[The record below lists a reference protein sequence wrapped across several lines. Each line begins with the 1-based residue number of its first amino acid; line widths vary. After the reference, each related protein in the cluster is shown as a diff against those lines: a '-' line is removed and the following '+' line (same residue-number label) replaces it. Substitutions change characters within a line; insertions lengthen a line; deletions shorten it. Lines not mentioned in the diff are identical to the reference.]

1 MEKVKLSDYHE
12 NYCSQILIDEH
23 SLGGGIRDEAEFN
36 AIRYHCYKTLIFT
49 KNFIEAFEGTDE
61 EKSEFLQKV
70 FDDLGKFT
78 VSAPDAKKIEEI
90 EMEEAKNVVKDM
102 GIE

>member
-12 NYCSQILIDEH
+12 NYASQVLIDEH
-23 SLGGGIRDEAEFN
+23 SVGGIRDQADFDT
-36 AIRYHCYKTLIFT
+36 IRYHCYKTLIFT
-49 KNFIEAFEGTDE
+49 KNFIEAFEGTDQ
-61 EKSEFLQKV
+61 EKSDFLQKV

-78 VSAPDAKKIEEI
+78 IKKETSPEE
-90 EMEEAKNVVKDM
+90 EEAKEVVKDM